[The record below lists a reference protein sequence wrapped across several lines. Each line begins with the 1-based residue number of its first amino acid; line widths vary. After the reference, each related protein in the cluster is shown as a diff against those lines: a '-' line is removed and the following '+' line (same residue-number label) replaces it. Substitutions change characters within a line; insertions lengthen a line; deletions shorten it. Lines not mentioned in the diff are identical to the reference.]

1 MADSMD
7 LVQLR
12 VEEERQRRI
21 YIARSRKAG
30 ASSLEC
36 ESCGIVIPEAR
47 RAAVPGCDLCV
58 TCQEIAELKGKH
70 YVGGAV

>member
-21 YIARSRKAG
+21 HIARSRKAG
-30 ASSLEC
+30 ASSIEC
-36 ESCGIVIPEAR
+36 ESCGIVIPEER
-47 RAAVPGCDLCV
+47 RAAVPGVQCCV
-58 TCQEIAELKGKH
+58 TCQEIAELKAKH
-70 YVGGAV
+70 YNGGAL

>member
-21 YIARSRKAG
+21 HIARSRKAG
-30 ASSLEC
+30 TSSIEC
-36 ESCGIVIPEAR
+36 ESCGIVIPEER

-58 TCQEIAELKGKH
+58 TCQEIAELKAKH
-70 YVGGAV
+70 YNGGAL

>member
-7 LVQLR
+7 LVQQR
-12 VEEERQRRI
+12 VEEERQRHI
-21 YIARSRKAG
+21 HSARNRKAG
-30 ASSLEC
+30 ASSMEC
-36 ESCGIVIPEAR
+36 ESCGIAIPEQR

-70 YVGGAV
+70 YVRGAV

>member
-21 YIARSRKAG
+21 HIARSRKAG
-30 ASSLEC
+30 AFSLEC
-36 ESCGIVIPEAR
+36 ESCGIVIPEER

-58 TCQEIAELKGKH
+58 TCQEIAELKAKH
-70 YVGGAV
+70 YNGGAL